1 MYVGVHISAVPF
13 PFTNLSPQYTLTTGG
28 VPDASTS
35 GPKRGQPRGGKAAGR
50 RPGGKGQAGAT
61 EGAYNPFKIK
71 DASIKR
77 GKRSSTV
84 TMKSG
89 NRSTYF

>member
-1 MYVGVHISAVPF
+1 M
-13 PFTNLSPQYTLTTGG
+13 
-28 VPDASTS
+28 STS
-35 GPKRGQPRGGKAAGR
+35 GPKRGQPRGGKAGGR
-50 RPGGKGQAGAT
+50 RTGGKGPAGAT
-61 EGAYNPFKIK
+61 EGTYNPFKIK

-89 NRSTYF
+89 NRSTHF